1 MLTLTELMEVLKI
14 RYTPEEL
21 PEILGVDAHIL
32 VEALEDHIIDNYES
46 IMNQLGEDGYVEDE
60 D

>member
-1 MLTLTELMEVLKI
+1 MLTLNELMEVLAI

-21 PEILGVDAHIL
+21 PEILGVDAETM
-32 VEALEDHIIDNYES
+32 VEALVDHIETNYDDIHLE
-46 IMNQLGEDGYVEDE
+46 LEGDGYVEDE